1 MKNPKV
7 SKQLPILILVVILL
21 VLCICL
27 VYHSTLYGDEQ
38 PYNVITS
45 IACIFSII
53 FLFFFLYSVTMNT
66 LKDSRQKAELLI
78 LEKQQQMK
86 NEQNATLTKCRQET
100 LAMQQNMK
108 QKLLTY
114 ESLMNEH
121 RYEEATLYLE
131 DLTFTFQKERFH
143 PICSD
148 TLLNAILTNKRQVAV
163 RYNIQTSFQ
172 LLLPENSTIESSDLS
187 SIFFNLM
194 DNAIESCRLSHSEK
208 PFIHITAKQTANF
221 LTIHMTN
228 SKNPSIK
235 FTHKTSKTDSLSH
248 GFGLAI
254 VEEIASKYDG
264 SCQWIDSGDVFE
276 SVVMLQH
283 NLKEHQIK

>member
-7 SKQLPILILVVILL
+7 SKQLPILILVLMLL
-21 VLCICL
+21 VPCICFI
-27 VYHSTLYGDEQ
+27 YYSTSYGNDY
-38 PYNVITS
+38 PYNIISSITT
-45 IACIFSII
+45 IFSII
-53 FLFFFLYSVTMNT
+53 FLFYFLYSVTMNT

-78 LEKQQQMK
+78 LEKQQQIK
-86 NEQNATLTKCRQET
+86 SEQNATLTKCRQET
-100 LAMQQNMK
+100 LAIQQNMK

-121 RYEEATLYLE
+121 RYEEAALYLE

-163 RYNIQTSFQ
+163 QYNIQTSFQ
-172 LLLPENSTIESSDLS
+172 LLLLENPKIESSDLS

-208 PFIHITAKQTANF
+208 PFIQITAKQTANF

-228 SKNPSIK
+228 SKDPSIK
-235 FTHKTSKTDSLSH
+235 FTHKTSKTDSWSH

-264 SCQWIDSGDVFE
+264 SCQWIDGGDVFE
-276 SVVMLQH
+276 SVVMV
-283 NLKEHQIK
+283 EVG